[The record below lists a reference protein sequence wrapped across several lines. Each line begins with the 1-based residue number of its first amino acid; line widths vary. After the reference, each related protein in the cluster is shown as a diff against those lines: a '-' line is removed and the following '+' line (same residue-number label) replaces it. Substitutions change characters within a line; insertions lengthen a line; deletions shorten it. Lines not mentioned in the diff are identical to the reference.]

1 MVRERVEEA
10 KGTRERILDVAL
22 DLFVE
27 KGFDKTSLREI
38 AAQLGFSK
46 AALYYHFASKD
57 DILLALHHRLHQL
70 MFVDD
75 GWPLG
80 GQRITVG
87 LWVTM
92 LDGFIDKIPANRQLI
107 ALHERNRAAF
117 EALHD
122 KEHERVHGDL
132 DEQLLAALED
142 PSIPGRQRVR
152 MAVAFA
158 GIMGGLLFSGDSLGG
173 MSNEEMVDELK
184 RAVHAV
190 LEV

>member
-1 MVRERVEEA
+1 M
-10 KGTRERILDVAL
+10 
-22 DLFVE
+22 
-27 KGFDKTSLREI
+27 
-38 AAQLGFSK
+38 SK
-46 AALYYHFASKD
+46 AKP
-57 DILLALHHRLHQL
+57 Q
-70 MFVDD
+70 V
-75 GWPLG
+75 
-80 GQRITVG
+80 
-87 LWVTM
+87 
-92 LDGFIDKIPANRQLI
+92 ID
-107 ALHERNRAAF
+107 
-117 EALHD
+117 D

-142 PSIPGRQRVR
+142 PSIPDRQRVR

>member
-1 MVRERVEEA
+1 
-10 KGTRERILDVAL
+10 
-22 DLFVE
+22 
-27 KGFDKTSLREI
+27 
-38 AAQLGFSK
+38 
-46 AALYYHFASKD
+46 
-57 DILLALHHRLHQL
+57 

-142 PSIPGRQRVR
+142 PSIPDRQRVR

-173 MSNEEMVDELK
+173 MSNEEMVDEFK